1 MASDQPFSKIVT
13 DENLMETAQ
22 HGSRNYPFAF
32 YYEDL
37 SLFDFNCVEWHWH
50 MELEFVYM
58 ESGTMTFW
66 IGEKQFVLSQ
76 GDGLFINSKILH
88 RFYSSDGAVIPNFL
102 CMPSFI
108 AVQDSL
114 IYNKYILPVISSSLE
129 FQIFKREVKW
139 QAKALEIIKQITAVQ
154 EDKAF
159 CELATSSLVQKLWLE
174 IYENADMNNE
184 KDKVNAAVSFQARL
198 QIMMQYIH
206 ENYTHDISLDDI
218 ACYAG
223 ISKSTVLNLFRKYLH
238 ITPIHYLIHYRLK
251 EAALLLV
258 KTEKKIATI
267 SDETGFHNVDYF
279 CRLFKKH
286 YCLTPTQYRKKKAL
300 F

>member
-1 MASDQPFSKIVT
+1 MKPLLLYYIIQNTEKFDATFRKRKESAMP
-13 DENLMETAQ
+13 
-22 HGSRNYPFAF
+22 NY
-32 YYEDL
+32 
-37 SLFDFNCVEWHWH
+37 
-50 MELEFVYM
+50 
-58 ESGTMTFW
+58 
-66 IGEKQFVLSQ
+66 
-76 GDGLFINSKILH
+76 
-88 RFYSSDGAVIPNFL
+88 
-102 CMPSFI
+102 
-108 AVQDSL
+108 
-114 IYNKYILPVISSSLE
+114 
-129 FQIFKREVKW
+129 
-139 QAKALEIIKQITAVQ
+139 
-154 EDKAF
+154 
-159 CELATSSLVQKLWLE
+159 QKTKL
-174 IYENADMNNE
+174 
-184 KDKVNAAVSFQARL
+184 
-198 QIMMQYIH
+198 
-206 ENYTHDISLDDI
+206 

>member
-114 IYNKYILPVISSSLE
+114 IYNKYI
-129 FQIFKREVKW
+129 F
-139 QAKALEIIKQITAVQ
+139 A
-154 EDKAF
+154 
-159 CELATSSLVQKLWLE
+159 
-174 IYENADMNNE
+174 
-184 KDKVNAAVSFQARL
+184 
-198 QIMMQYIH
+198 
-206 ENYTHDISLDDI
+206 
-218 ACYAG
+218 
-223 ISKSTVLNLFRKYLH
+223 
-238 ITPIHYLIHYRLK
+238 
-251 EAALLLV
+251 
-258 KTEKKIATI
+258 
-267 SDETGFHNVDYF
+267 
-279 CRLFKKH
+279 
-286 YCLTPTQYRKKKAL
+286 
-300 F
+300 